1 MWAERV
7 LNGFVRRRDGREEHG
22 ASRRQTNVE
31 RGVEIKSEYRAD
43 KLHAGSS
50 TSTSPR
56 SSAFLERGSSSTGA
70 SWTASPTP
78 TCSRSS
84 TARSAPRTRAR
95 RRGPRRRGRAG
106 TAPLLNKHTIMI
118 RQQRPRPAPSTT
130 PRPSPRA
137 RRAPPADAP
146 GTTSIQR
153 GPRAPIG
160 RRASSLNAAATRKV
174 NAGAN
179 GKADATAPNQEPRD
193 PRRRFR

>member
-56 SSAFLERGSSSTGA
+56 SSASHARGSSSTGA
-70 SWTASPTP
+70 SWTRRATP

-84 TARSAPRTRAR
+84 TARCAPRTRAR

-118 RQQRPRPAPSTT
+118 RQQRPRPAPSTRT
-130 PRPSPRA
+130 RPSRRA
-137 RRAPPADAP
+137 RRAPPLSGT
-146 GTTSIQR
+146 GTTLIPR
-153 GPRAPIG
+153 GPRSLVDP
-160 RRASSLNAAATRKV
+160 RASSLDAAATRKAS
-174 NAGAN
+174 AGVEYE
-179 GKADATAPNQEPRD
+179 ADATAPNPKRLD
-193 PRRRFR
+193 PPSKI